1 MNTEIFSDPILGRLG
16 PIPLTRTM
24 ATCAATSALVIAFA
38 WPLARAVGRDP
49 GGRTAAAGR
58 LVHRFLRSL
67 VEGAAGRQ
75 APGVEVFAGTLFLF
89 VAGAA
94 IVGQLPGVPAPT
106 SNLGVTSALAA
117 LVFLAVPV
125 AGVRA
130 LGPIG
135 YFESYF
141 RPSPLLFPFLVVNE
155 VSRTLALTLRLF
167 GNMLSG
173 HLVVV
178 LLVALVGP
186 VVPVP
191 MMALAL
197 LIGVLQAYIFAI
209 LACIYIGAG
218 LRGGGEAGR

>member
-1 MNTEIFSDPILGRLG
+1 MNTEIFSDPILARLG
-16 PIPLTRTM
+16 PIPLTTTM
-24 ATCAATSALVIAFA
+24 ATSAATSALVIASA
-38 WPLARAVGRDP
+38 WPLARAVVRFP

-58 LVHRFLRSL
+58 LVFRFLRSL
-67 VEGAAGRQ
+67 VPDDVGRQ

-117 LVFLAVPV
+117 LVFLAVPA

-135 YFESYF
+135 YFGTYF
-141 RPSPLLFPFLVVNE
+141 RPSPLLFPFLVVSE
-155 VSRTLALTLRLF
+155 ISRTLALTLRLF

-178 LLVALVGP
+178 LLVAIVGP
-186 VVPVP
+186 LVPVP

-209 LACIYIGAG
+209 LAGIYIAAG
-218 LRGGGEAGR
+218 IRSRGEMDR